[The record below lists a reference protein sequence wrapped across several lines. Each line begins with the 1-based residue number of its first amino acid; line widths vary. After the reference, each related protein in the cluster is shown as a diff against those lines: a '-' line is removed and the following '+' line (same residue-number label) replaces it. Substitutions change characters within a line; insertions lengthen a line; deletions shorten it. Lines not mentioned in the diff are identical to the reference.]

1 MLLCELFKEN
11 RDAFCIGRKEISDC
25 PDKSGTNLKG
35 LKCTV
40 VWKVTVW
47 VSQAAGSCKRPF
59 LSNVNA
65 ARPTLLQGQEGICLW
80 GLKVPWKQV
89 IQFACKNLVL
99 IASCLTE
106 DQMEFLCNSGCAREN
121 VRSLQEE
128 SFCVA
133 VDTVTW
139 LLWDGSSRPQ
149 WFYMRNGLFL
159 GTAQGLVRSSWFS
172 SRFQTREDWNLVL
185 YIKIVWMSIKVDS
198 ITSKIMYLTQLIKK
212 IIIIN

>member
-1 MLLCELFKEN
+1 M
-11 RDAFCIGRKEISDC
+11 
-25 PDKSGTNLKG
+25 
-35 LKCTV
+35 

-106 DQMEFLCNSGCAREN
+106 DQIEFLCNSGCVREN
-121 VRSLQEE
+121 VRSLQEV

-139 LLWDGSSRPQ
+139 ILWDGSSRPL
-149 WFYMRNGLFL
+149 WFYMRDGLFL
-159 GTAQGLVRSSWFS
+159 GKAQGLVRSSRFR
-172 SRFQTREDWNLVL
+172 SRFLVREDWNLMLCIWDRLDVYKSGQHHMKNDMHFL
-185 YIKIVWMSIKVDS
+185 WFIGFKCIDKLNILTHLFVFRYLLCKIQQCHF
-198 ITSKIMYLTQLIKK
+198 YLK
-212 IIIIN
+212 

>member
-1 MLLCELFKEN
+1 MLLCELFKEK
-11 RDAFCIGRKEISDC
+11 RDAFYVARKEISDC
-25 PDKSGTNLKG
+25 PDKRGTNLKG
-35 LKCTV
+35 LKFTV

-65 ARPTLLQGQEGICLW
+65 ARPTLLQGQEGICFW

-89 IQFACKNLVL
+89 IQFVCKNLVL

-106 DQMEFLCNSGCAREN
+106 DQMEFLCNSGCVREN
-121 VRSLQEE
+121 VRSLQEV

-139 LLWDGSSRPQ
+139 LLWDGSSRPL

-159 GTAQGLVRSSWFS
+159 GKAQGLVRSSWFR
-172 SRFQTREDWNLVL
+172 SRFQAREDWNLVL
-185 YIKIVWMSIKVDS
+185 YIKIVWMSIKVDN
-198 ITSKIMYLTQLIKK
+198 ITWKITYLTHFI
-212 IIIIN
+212 